1 MSNLSL
7 GSTYSNAR
15 ASLVTATGKG
25 GKGSGGGLQGDVNI
39 TLPNI
44 AVDVDWNLTKNQGA
58 TLAIKNKPTIAS
70 GDFYQ
75 STNNPFTKLNGI
87 PNGAKVGYVEAG
99 TLDCD
104 GRLAANNISTN
115 LVDTD
120 KLQATDVASI
130 TDPDGQ
136 PLFATVAATGQ
147 YTDLL
152 SKPALSI
159 VATTGKYTDLSS
171 KPTLSTVAA
180 TGNYTDLLSKPTFST
195 VATSGNYTDLSNAP
209 PQLGDVELQ
218 LQNVPT
224 CVDWNLTS
232 NQGSALAVIN
242 KPSNSSA
249 NTDFFS
255 LTKNPFSSVGDPSQG
270 ASVAFLA
277 ADFINIYNSTFI
289 SNAFISGRLYIT
301 DLGKILKDQTTKA
314 RLFADVA
321 TTGSYTDL
329 INRPPS
335 RFSVKLIMTGC
346 SGYTNTSQ
354 YTNIIS
360 ESGNVFRN
368 VTWTDLPY
376 YSSNVPA
383 YTYTSDYSTFTI
395 PVAGVYK
402 IDWTLCLGT
411 NANLVQAFLTS
422 FDNQTFFPQ
431 NPIPVAGSSRLIMPT
446 CALGIQYYTWT
457 GYLPQGNTF
466 QFQFE
471 NNNTGQTCQ
480 CNNTYTTFT
489 LTLLQ

>member
-25 GKGSGGGLQGDVNI
+25 GKGSGGGLSGDVNI

-58 TLAIKNKPTIAS
+58 TLAIKNKPTIAT

-87 PNGAKVGYVEAG
+87 PTGAKIGYVEAG

-152 SKPALSI
+152 SKPALST

-218 LQNVPT
+218 LQNFVT
-224 CVDWNLTS
+224 DVDWNLTS
-232 NQGSALAVIN
+232 NQGATLAIKN
-242 KPSNSSA
+242 KPNLGNITSNLATVASTGSYYDLIDKPRISEIT
-249 NTDFFS
+249 NR
-255 LTKNPFSSVGDPSQG
+255 PFIT
-270 ASVAFLA
+270 A
-277 ADFINIYNSTFI
+277 YTF
-289 SNAFISGRLYIT
+289 T
-301 DLGKILKDQTTKA
+301 
-314 RLFADVA
+314 VA
-321 TTGSYTDL
+321 TTGTGFQGLSNTGVNVPSL
-329 INRPPS
+329 NVLAPGFTIGPPS
-335 RFSVKLIMTGC
+335 YDLNFYTAPSVYGNRYGVGFIRLAYIEAVWSMNVTASSSTGVTSVGILPLGNQAYDDTYAMYGANTLT
-346 SGYTNTSQ
+346 SGTFGGNNMLGLTTLASPAPVLTTQ
-354 YTNIIS
+354 YTGPWHKADDFSIAVSAPAGTVNIRLVLS
-360 ESGNVFRN
+360 C
-368 VTWTDLPY
+368 
-376 YSSNVPA
+376 
-383 YTYTSDYSTFTI
+383 
-395 PVAGVYK
+395 GVK
-402 IDWTLCLGT
+402 FG
-411 NANLVQAFLTS
+411 
-422 FDNQTFFPQ
+422 
-431 NPIPVAGSSRLIMPT
+431 
-446 CALGIQYYTWT
+446 
-457 GYLPQGNTF
+457 
-466 QFQFE
+466 
-471 NNNTGQTCQ
+471 
-480 CNNTYTTFT
+480 
-489 LTLLQ
+489 

>member
-87 PNGAKVGYVEAG
+87 PTGAKIGYVEAG

-130 TDPDGQ
+130 TDPDGK

-152 SKPALSI
+152 SKPALST

-218 LQNVPT
+218 LQTIPT

-242 KPSNSSA
+242 KPSISSA
-249 NTDFFS
+249 S
-255 LTKNPFSSVGDPSQG
+255 GSSWTQWQWVMPDGATLLLGSRLADGTYQYPQGVTPLASQW
-270 ASVAFLA
+270 AFRPVSTGS
-277 ADFINIYNSTFI
+277 NIM
-289 SNAFISGRLYIT
+289 
-301 DLGKILKDQTTKA
+301 D
-314 RLFADVA
+314 
-321 TTGSYTDL
+321 TTGA
-329 INRPPS
+329 I
-335 RFSVKLIMTGC
+335 
-346 SGYTNTSQ
+346 
-354 YTNIIS
+354 
-360 ESGNVFRN
+360 
-368 VTWTDLPY
+368 
-376 YSSNVPA
+376 
-383 YTYTSDYSTFTI
+383 TI
-395 PVAGVYK
+395 PATGLYSVSFR
-402 IDWTLCLGT
+402 
-411 NANLVQAFLTS
+411 VQMQAAT
-422 FDNQTFFPQ
+422 
-431 NPIPVAGSSRLIMPT
+431 PT
-446 CALGIQYYTWT
+446 IYVII
-457 GYLPQGNTF
+457 YL
-466 QFQFE
+466 
-471 NNNTGQTCQ
+471 Q
-480 CNNTYTTFT
+480 CSDPTATTTFT
-489 LTLLQ
+489 GSGSLMACNNKYATGRGLVYSESITTALTGGTVLTPRINYYEDTPLGSFGSPAIVLNPTAINIVRLA

>member
-58 TLAIKNKPTIAS
+58 TLAIKNKPTIAT

-87 PNGAKVGYVEAG
+87 PTGAKIGYVEAG

-120 KLQATDVASI
+120 KLHATSVASI
-130 TDPDGQ
+130 TDSDGQ

-152 SKPALSI
+152 SKPALST

-180 TGNYTDLLSKPTFST
+180 TGNYTDLLSKPTFSI

-218 LQNVPT
+218 LQTIPT

-232 NQGSALAVIN
+232 NQGSALAIIN
-242 KPSNSSA
+242 KP
-249 NTDFFS
+249 
-255 LTKNPFSSVGDPSQG
+255 V
-270 ASVAFLA
+270 
-277 ADFINIYNSTFI
+277 
-289 SNAFISGRLYIT
+289 ISGNNANLAT
-301 DLGKILKDQTTKA
+301 
-314 RLFADVA
+314 VA
-321 TTGSYTDL
+321 TTGNYTDL
-329 INRPPS
+329 TNKPILATVAATGNYADLVGKPASATPV